1 MNSQRPIY
9 EKVNIPTRKNKKL
22 QRACFSLLILFCI
35 LTAGLGIFEFISK
48 DRDFSDSENRVLASM
63 PKLSFNSIID
73 GSFMTDFE
81 TYLTDQFPLR
91 DAMISLKTATDRII
105 GKREENGVYIGEKNF
120 LFDAQNTYN
129 TKETNKKIK
138 ALDAFSKKYPKLN
151 QLLAIAPNASYM
163 YSEYLPYSIELPN
176 QYSQLKKIYKS
187 FESEELAKVNV
198 TAALKKAKEDG
209 VQLYY
214 KTDHHWTTKA
224 AYYVFQSIAE
234 KWKLDTSKTEYTFL
248 PVTNDFEGTL
258 SSKAG
263 VHDVTDTIEICV
275 PSTAMPG
282 SYVVNYESSQK
293 KTASLFD
300 ESKLNEQNKY
310 ELFLGGNFDKVIIT
324 SKNENQSCLLIVKD
338 SYANCMIS
346 MLTPYFSK
354 IVVVDFRYL
363 TESMDLIMSDNEF
376 THILYLYNL
385 NTFLEDTSIVSA
397 LGE

>member
-1 MNSQRPIY
+1 MNSYKPVY
-9 EKVNIPTRKNKKL
+9 PKVNIPTRENKKL
-22 QRACFSLLILFCI
+22 KRACFGLLILFCI
-35 LTAGLGIFEFISK
+35 LTAGIGIFGFVAEDREFSE
-48 DRDFSDSENRVLASM
+48 SENRVLASM
-63 PKLSFNSIID
+63 PEFSWNSLVD

-91 DAMISLKTATDRII
+91 DEMISLKTATDRII
-105 GKREENGVYIGEKNF
+105 GKREENGVYIGEENF
-120 LFDAQNTYN
+120 LFDTQNVYDSDKTQQ
-129 TKETNKKIK
+129 KVE
-138 ALDAFSKKYPKLN
+138 ALDKFSEKYPNLK
-151 QLLAIAPNASYM
+151 QLIAIAPNASYM

-187 FESEELAKVNV
+187 FESEALIKVNV

-234 KWKLDTSKTEYTFL
+234 KWQLDTSKTEYNFL

-258 SSKAG
+258 SSKSG

-275 PSTAMPG
+275 PGTAMPG
-282 SYVVNYESSQK
+282 SYVVNYESNQK
-293 KTASLFD
+293 KTASVFD
-300 ESKLNEQNKY
+300 ESKLNEKNKY

-324 SKNENQSCLLIVKD
+324 SKNENQAALLIIKD

-363 TESMDLIMSDNEF
+363 TESMDLIMSDNDF

-385 NTFLEDTSIVSA
+385 NTFLEDTSIVSV
-397 LGE
+397 LSE